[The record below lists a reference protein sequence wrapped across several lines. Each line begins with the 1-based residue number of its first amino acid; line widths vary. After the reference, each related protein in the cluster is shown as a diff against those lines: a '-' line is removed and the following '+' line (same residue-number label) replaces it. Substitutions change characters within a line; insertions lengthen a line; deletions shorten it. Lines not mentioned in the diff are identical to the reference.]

1 MYSLLWYFSKL
12 PCGINHPTLE
22 DVEQSP
28 KDLEKKQEIKLILET
43 SPTVCYDSL
52 LFTMIHKIIF
62 EHLFTRFLGQTDLK
76 TLTLQEAHYFFYYTT
91 LYR

>member
-1 MYSLLWYFSKL
+1 MRIYSLLWYFSKL

-43 SPTVCYDSL
+43 SPTVCYDSGSFLNTRL
-52 LFTMIHKIIF
+52 LDSWYK
-62 EHLFTRFLGQTDLK
+62 
-76 TLTLQEAHYFFYYTT
+76 LT
-91 LYR
+91 